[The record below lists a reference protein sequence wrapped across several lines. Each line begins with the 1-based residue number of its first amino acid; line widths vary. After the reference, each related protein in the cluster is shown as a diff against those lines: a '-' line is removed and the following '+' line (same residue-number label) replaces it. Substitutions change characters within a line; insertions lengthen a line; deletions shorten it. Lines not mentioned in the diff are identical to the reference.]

1 MPKEKKLYRIPAK
14 SAKRIQREALEKELH
29 KPDEDSAKEKWF
41 KDRRKEMSGFCQCG
55 CGRRSSKDDDRYFRH
70 SCAHVFPKSK
80 FDSVKLH
87 PLNSV
92 ERAFWGGC
100 HSVMDDGS
108 IERWPDMADWKNICE
123 KFKALEPLLTESE
136 KSLKFYTNLKKLVDG
151 TMG

>member
-1 MPKEKKLYRIPAK
+1 MGIEDIRRIKSEAGMPKEKKLYRIPAK

-108 IERWPDMADWKNICE
+108 INGGLIWLIGKIYVKN
-123 KFKALEPLLTESE
+123 LRH
-136 KSLKFYTNLKKLVDG
+136 
-151 TMG
+151 